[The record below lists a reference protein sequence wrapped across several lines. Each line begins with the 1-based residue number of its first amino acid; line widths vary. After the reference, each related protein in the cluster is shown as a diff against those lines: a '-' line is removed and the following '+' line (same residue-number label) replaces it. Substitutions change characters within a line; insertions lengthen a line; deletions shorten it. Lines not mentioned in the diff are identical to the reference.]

1 MNSYAQITP
10 ETVQLNSPAANAAL
24 DRVLEYPGIWRARQL
39 AEEQEQ
45 SPERALPTGFD
56 ALDAAL
62 PDGGWP
68 RGALT
73 ELLVSASGIGELSLL
88 LPTLRRSCDEGRNVA
103 LLAPPWLPHARAW
116 ENAGLPLERLLIL
129 EATSSDLLWS
139 AEQILRAGSCGA
151 VLIWGQAAG
160 RALDHRA
167 LQRLQLAADSSGAL
181 CFLYR
186 SPDAAR
192 NPSPAPLRL
201 QLQAHDGGMHIH
213 FVKRRGVFRARPLPL
228 APFPAHWRTQARSTR

>member
-68 RGALT
+68 RGSLT

-186 SPDAAR
+186 SPEAAR

-228 APFPAHWRTQARSTR
+228 APLPAHWRTQARSTR